1 MKMPQDAPPGGEA
14 KCVSLDG
21 LMDDP
26 SNDFHRVK
34 SKPKN
39 GKGETFLE
47 FRKGLT
53 PRYLVVWRNV
63 ALVYFGLIVVSA
75 HSAHLSPTGY

>member
-1 MKMPQDAPPGGEA
+1 MSP
-14 KCVSLDG
+14 DG
-21 LMDDP
+21 LMDDL

-34 SKPKN
+34 SKLNN

-53 PRYLVVWRNV
+53 PRYFVVWRDV
-63 ALVYFGLIVVSA
+63 ALVCFGSVSSEVCGPKEIVVCRGL
-75 HSAHLSPTGY
+75 HL